1 MLPVIHFSTLSEL
14 LDEFNGERREI
25 VRVSHHQRTE
35 TKPGR
40 PAPYTVLTI
49 QVNVRALYQGAILSY
64 VAFSQEIRDGI
75 LYNRDEAR
83 AKYEAAWDAAQK
95 VKWAI
100 CAEIRAAGH
109 EPRPGIIDLGGVQ
122 PVVGEQWPLSEVGGK
137 DDTD

>member
-25 VRVSHHQRTE
+25 VRVSHHQRSE
-35 TKPGR
+35 TKSGHGV
-40 PAPYTVLTI
+40 PYTLITI
-49 QVNVRALYQGAILSY
+49 QVYVRALYQGAILSY
-64 VAFSQEIRDGI
+64 VAMSTEIRGGPMFDHGKAE
-75 LYNRDEAR
+75 YD
-83 AKYEAAWDAAQK
+83 AAWEDAQK
-95 VKWAI
+95 VRTALV
-100 CAEIRAAGH
+100 ATIRAAGH

>member
-40 PAPYTVLTI
+40 GVPYTVVTI
-49 QVNVRALYQGAILSY
+49 QVHVRAIHQGAILSY
-64 VAFSQEIRDGI
+64 VAFSKEIRDT
-75 LYNRDEAR
+75 LFEQHEAR
-83 AKYEAAWDAAQK
+83 DKYEAFCDAAQK
-95 VKWAI
+95 VKWAL
-100 CAEIRAAGH
+100 CAEIVAAGH

-122 PVVGEQWPLSEVGGK
+122 PVVGEQWPLSEV
-137 DDTD
+137 DHAE